1 MVGGTTLGYCAMGS
15 RKSAT
20 PPIST
25 KTIASTLARTGRSMK
40 NLEIMPRAPARSR
53 LEVGRRR
60 RLDLGLLR
68 GDLPPRDGALRI
80 GDHDPVVLRKPL
92 GDRAQASEELTD
104 LDIALLDLVILVDHQ
119 EISAE
124 LTGADRGVWHQKRF
138 PRLPDQRHPDTG
150 EEAGNEP
157 AILVVEDAAHQ
168 QRASRGIDLRCRIVE
183 VALMRVALLDRQTDL
198 AGDLVNILERQVPLG
213 HVGPDPEDVLLAH
226 VERHPNRIDLDDGRE
241 L

>member
-53 LEVGRRR
+53 FEVGRRR

-80 GDHDPVVLRKPL
+80 GDHHPVVLRKPL

-104 LDIALLDLVILVDHQ
+104 LDDTLLDLVVLVHQQ
-119 EISAE
+119 EIAAE
-124 LTGADRGVWHQKRF
+124 LAGADRRVRDQE
-138 PRLPDQRHPDTG
+138 RLADLADERYLDTG
-150 EEAGNEP
+150 EETRDEP

-168 QRASRGIDLRCRIVE
+168 QRAGGGVDLGCCVVE
-183 VALMRVALLDRQTDL
+183 VALMGVALLDRKTDL
-198 AGDLVNILERQVPLG
+198 AGDLVYV
-213 HVGPDPEDVLLAH
+213 V
-226 VERHPNRIDLDDGRE
+226 
-241 L
+241 